1 MFRLAWP
8 WMGFAALLPVLVA
21 GLVRPAD
28 RRPGAALRIPF
39 YDSVIASPAPRRPRL
54 SGASGWTALIAWLL
68 LAFAACRPQWLH
80 DPLEVP
86 VTGRDLL
93 LAVDLSGSMKTAD
106 LSLGGRPS
114 SRLDV
119 VKEVAGDF
127 IARRAG
133 DRVGLILFGSRAY
146 LQTPLTFDRV
156 TVRELLDEAEIG
168 LAGEQTAI
176 GDAIGLAL
184 KRLRERP
191 ARSRVLILLTDGAN
205 TAGEVAPRDAAA
217 LAAAEGLRIH
227 AIGVGTAG
235 SAARLRSGGDLD
247 ERTLQALADS
257 SGGRYFRARGTR
269 ELERIYALLDELEP
283 IARDEEL
290 LRPVREL
297 FHLPLGLALALA
309 GALLLALPGRESP
322 ERARARVRG
331 GKRGGRRPDTP
342 EGLRARRHR
351 GGGPDG

>member
-8 WMGFAALLPVLVA
+8 WMGLAALLPVLVA

-39 YDSVIASPAPRRPRL
+39 YDSVIGSSASRRPRL
-54 SGASGWTALIAWLL
+54 ADASGRTALLAWLL
-68 LAFAACRPQWLH
+68 LVFAACRPQWLH
-80 DPLEVP
+80 DPLEMP

-127 IARRAG
+127 IARRVG

-191 ARSRVLILLTDGAN
+191 AQSRVLILLTDGAN
-205 TAGEVAPRDAAA
+205 TAGEVAPREAAE

-227 AIGVGTAG
+227 AIGVGTGGAG
-235 SAARLRSGGDLD
+235 LLSGGDLD
-247 ERTLQALADS
+247 ESTLRAVADRT
-257 SGGRYFRARGTR
+257 GGRYFRARGAR
-269 ELERIYALLDELEP
+269 ELEGIYALLDELEP
-283 IARDEEL
+283 VARDEEL

-309 GALLLALPGRESP
+309 GALLLAVVGREP
-322 ERARARVRG
+322 LERARARLRPG
-331 GKRGGRRPDTP
+331 GKGDRRPDTP
-342 EGLRARRHR
+342 ERARVRR
-351 GGGPDG
+351 RRAGGPDG

>member
-21 GLVRPAD
+21 GLVPPAG

-39 YDSVIASPAPRRPRL
+39 YDAVIASPAPRRPRL
-54 SGASGWTALIAWLL
+54 AGASGWTALIAWLL

-106 LSLGGRPS
+106 LSLGGRPAN
-114 SRLDV
+114 RLDV

-127 IARRAG
+127 IARRVG
-133 DRVGLILFGSRAY
+133 DRVGLVLFGSRAY

-191 ARSRVLILLTDGAN
+191 AQSRVLILLTDGAN
-205 TAGEVAPRDAAA
+205 TAGEVTPREAAE
-217 LAAAEGLRIH
+217 LAAAEGMRIH
-227 AIGVGTAG
+227 AIGVGAG
-235 SAARLRSGGDLD
+235 GNAARLLSGGDLD
-247 ERTLQALADS
+247 EGALQAVADLT
-257 SGGRYFRARGTR
+257 GGRYFRARDTR
-269 ELERIYALLDELEP
+269 ELERIYTLLDEMEP
-283 IARDEEL
+283 IAREEEL

-297 FHLPLGLALALA
+297 FPLPLGLALALA
-309 GALLLALPGRESP
+309 GALLLALLGREP
-322 ERARARVRG
+322 LERARARVRAAG
-331 GKRGGRRPDTP
+331 HGDRRPDAP
-342 EGLRARRHR
+342 EPLHARLHRA
-351 GGGPDG
+351 GGPDG